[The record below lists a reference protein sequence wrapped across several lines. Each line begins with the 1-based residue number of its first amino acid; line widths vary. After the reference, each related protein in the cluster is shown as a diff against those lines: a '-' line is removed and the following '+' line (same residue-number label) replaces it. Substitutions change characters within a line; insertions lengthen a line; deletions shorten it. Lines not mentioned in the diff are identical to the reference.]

1 MTEFLFETS
10 LEIFRILSGITTGLI
25 VLLIFGLVVC
35 LGVAILRPEY
45 RRACQLF
52 MSVGVGVLLALLAV
66 DYLTDKAANGFKNR
80 AARECREK
88 VIVPMSDASL
98 LSFSDR
104 LSLPVEVVR
113 PDSLTIA
120 TEEFDEI
127 WLAAHPLSLRE
138 EISGIYQRQTPLGKV
153 LGYAGVGMG
162 LLFLVALFYWLF
174 CWLLSMFFFDD
185 EGSSLWGVG
194 DEQGK
199 KAERGFGG
207 DRCQYVDLG
216 LPSGTKWADRQDDL
230 LYSYDQ
236 AITAFGA
243 RMPSLA
249 DWKELVDEC
258 RWDWDDQR
266 CGYEVTGP
274 NGNSIFLPAAGALAP
289 GGETNV
295 LNGAS
300 GHYWAA
306 DALDVAEA
314 EFLYFSNEKI
324 TVRHTGKDYFF
335 SVVTVKR

>member
-1 MTEFLFETS
+1 MIDFLFRIS
-10 LEIFRILSGITTGLI
+10 RILSNITTVLI
-25 VLLIFGLVVC
+25 ILLLFGLVVC
-35 LGVAILRPEY
+35 LGVAVVRPEY
-45 RRACQLF
+45 RRACRQI
-52 MSVGVGVLLALLAV
+52 MSVGVGVFLALLAV
-66 DYLTDKAANGFKNR
+66 DYLTDKAANGFKNG
-80 AARECREK
+80 AARECQEE
-88 VIVPMSDASL
+88 VIVPMPDTSL

-104 LSLPVEVVR
+104 LPLPVEVVR

-162 LLFLVALFYWLF
+162 ILFIVAFF
-174 CWLLSMFFFDD
+174 CWLFSMLFFGA
-185 EGSSLWGVG
+185 EGTSLLGVG

-199 KAERGFGG
+199 NAGRGSGE

-216 LPSGTKWADRQDDL
+216 LPSGTKWADRQNDL

-236 AITAFGA
+236 AITAFGT

-258 RWDWDDQR
+258 RWDWDDRR

-295 LNGAS
+295 LIGAS

-306 DALDVAEA
+306 DALDFAEA

-335 SVVTVKR
+335 SVITIKR